1 MSKDRIKKKDRRR
14 SEDAARKEEKSFLR
28 FAAVAVAIFLVFICF
43 IKRDN
48 VFRWVQAGF
57 TVHRQEKQI
66 EQYKSDIERLE
77 KEYDA
82 LTTER
87 DSLEKFAR
95 EKFFLA
101 EPGEDVYIYE

>member
-1 MSKDRIKKKDRRR
+1 MTKEKNKK
-14 SEDAARKEEKSFLR
+14 KEEKPFLR
-28 FAAVAVAIFLVFICF
+28 FAVVAVSIFLVFICF

-48 VFRWVQAGF
+48 VFRWVQSAL
-57 TVHRQEKQI
+57 TVHHQEKQI
-66 EQYKSDIERLE
+66 EQYKADIERLE
-77 KEYDA
+77 EEYES

-95 EKFFLA
+95 EKFYLS

>member
-1 MSKDRIKKKDRRR
+1 MTKEKTK
-14 SEDAARKEEKSFLR
+14 RKEEKSFLR
-28 FAAVAVAIFLVFICF
+28 FAAFAVAVFLVFICF

-48 VFRWVQAGF
+48 VFRWAQSAL

-66 EQYKSDIERLE
+66 EQYEADIERLE
-77 KEYDA
+77 KEYES

-95 EKFFLA
+95 EKFYLS
-101 EPGEDVYIYE
+101 EPGEDVYVYE